1 MVKSLL
7 KSGALSNSFEA
18 YAVCTLQDC
27 KDLFSSKACSRYCT
41 NGPDAE
47 NTYAFAKSI
56 FATQSSVRTNLRITK

>member
-27 KDLFSSKACSRYCT
+27 KDLFSSKACSLYCT
-41 NGPDAE
+41 SRADAS
-47 NTYAFAKSI
+47 NTYSFARSI
-56 FATQSSVRTNLRITK
+56 TATQSSVRTNLRITK

>member
-27 KDLFSSKACSRYCT
+27 KDLFLQKPVVCIALV
-41 NGPDAE
+41 E
-47 NTYAFAKSI
+47 LM
-56 FATQSSVRTNLRITK
+56 LRIHILLPEV

>member
-27 KDLFSSKACSRYCT
+27 KDLFSSKACSLYCT
-41 NGPDAE
+41 SVL
-47 NTYAFAKSI
+47 TY
-56 FATQSSVRTNLRITK
+56 